1 MIRVLLADDQVLVRA
16 GFRAILNSA
25 EDITV
30 VAEAGDGAE
39 AIRQTECHH
48 PDVVLMDIR
57 MPGTDG
63 LAATGVIRQAS
74 AAAARNTAIPD
85 TAAPDTTAPDTTAPD
100 TTAPDTTAPDTAA
113 PDTAAPDTKVIIL
126 TTYESDDY
134 LYAALRAG
142 ASGFLLKDT
151 EPTELLHAVRV
162 VIAGDALLSP
172 SVTRRLVA
180 DLASRPAPA
189 SRSAP
194 AALATLTHREREIV
208 VLVAEGLS
216 NHDIAQR
223 LFISPHTAKTHVN
236 RAMTKLDVRD
246 RAQLVIIAYE
256 SGLVGLGHPER
267 LRLPLRAGS
276 GDGDHRI
283 HRS

>member
-16 GFRAILNSA
+16 GFRAILNST

-39 AIRQTECHH
+39 AIRQTERHH

-74 AAAARNTAIPD
+74 VAATRNTAIPD
-85 TAAPDTTAPDTTAPD
+85 TAAPN
-100 TTAPDTTAPDTAA
+100 
-113 PDTAAPDTKVIIL
+113 TAAPDTKVIIL

-151 EPTELLHAVRV
+151 EPTDLLHAVRV
-162 VIAGDALLSP
+162 VVAGDALLSP
-172 SVTRRLVA
+172 RVTRRLIA
-180 DLASRPAPA
+180 DVASRPAPGP
-189 SRSAP
+189 RSAP

-208 VLVAEGLS
+208 VLVAAGLS

-236 RAMTKLDVRD
+236 RAMAKLDVRD

-256 SGLVGLGHPER
+256 SGLVG
-267 LRLPLRAGS
+267 S
-276 GDGDHRI
+276 GYRD
-283 HRS
+283 

>member
-39 AIRQTECHH
+39 AIRQTERHH

-85 TAAPDTTAPDTTAPD
+85 TAT
-100 TTAPDTTAPDTAA
+100 
-113 PDTAAPDTKVIIL
+113 PDTKVIIL

-162 VIAGDALLSP
+162 VVAGDALLSP
-172 SVTRRLVA
+172 SVTRRLIADVA
-180 DLASRPAPA
+180 TRPAPA

-194 AALATLTHREREIV
+194 TALATLTHREREIV

-223 LFISPHTAKTHVN
+223 LYISPHTAKTHVN
-236 RAMTKLDVRD
+236 RAMAKLDVRD

-256 SGLVGLGHPER
+256 SGLVSLGHR
-267 LRLPLRAGS
+267 
-276 GDGDHRI
+276 D
-283 HRS
+283 